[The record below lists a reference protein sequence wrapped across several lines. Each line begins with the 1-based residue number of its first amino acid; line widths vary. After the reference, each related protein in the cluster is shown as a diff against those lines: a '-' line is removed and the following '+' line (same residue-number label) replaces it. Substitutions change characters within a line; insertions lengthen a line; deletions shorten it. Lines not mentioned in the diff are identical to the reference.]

1 MNNLKKA
8 FSEVDMIL
16 DLIDSEMKNKVSANF
31 IKLIKEEKDNE
42 YKPNINPEIPLE
54 EQNIL
59 PETIDILA
67 LLKLNYWCNE
77 EEKKELLE
85 ILNRNEQKF
94 QKEAKEKYDIDKLFK
109 TNKTKEIIN
118 LPEKVESENFINKLI
133 TTDFYVY
140 NKVKL
145 PIFVRLQSN
154 LHMWRSHFSYCIEN
168 RFFLYNKNNIAQKNC
183 HAIFRVHKSLRFFE
197 NLNINSQIKQ

>member
-1 MNNLKKA
+1 MSNLKKA

-31 IKLIKEEKDNE
+31 IKFIKEEKDNN
-42 YKPNINPEIPLE
+42 YKPNINSELPLE

-77 EEKKELLE
+77 EEKKELLK
-85 ILNRNEQKF
+85 ILNKNEQQF
-94 QKEAKEKYDIDKLFK
+94 QKEAKEKYEIDKLFK

-118 LPEKVESENFINKLI
+118 LPEKVESENFIKKLI
-133 TTDFYVY
+133 KF
-140 NKVKL
+140 
-145 PIFVRLQSN
+145 I
-154 LHMWRSHFSYCIEN
+154 
-168 RFFLYNKNNIAQKNC
+168 KNIIWK
-183 HAIFRVHKSLRFFE
+183 RR
-197 NLNINSQIKQ
+197 

>member
-8 FSEVDMIL
+8 FSEIDMIL
-16 DLIDSEMKNKVSANF
+16 NLIDSEMKNKVSADF
-31 IKLIKEEKDNE
+31 IKFIKEEKDNE
-42 YKPNINPEIPLE
+42 YKPNIKQDIPLE

-77 EEKKELLE
+77 EEKKELLKV
-85 ILNRNEQKF
+85 LNKNEQQF

-118 LPEKVESENFINKLI
+118 LPERVESEKFVNKLI
-133 TTDFYVY
+133 KF
-140 NKVKL
+140 
-145 PIFVRLQSN
+145 I
-154 LHMWRSHFSYCIEN
+154 
-168 RFFLYNKNNIAQKNC
+168 KNIIRK
-183 HAIFRVHKSLRFFE
+183 
-197 NLNINSQIKQ
+197 

>member
-1 MNNLKKA
+1 MSNLKKA

-31 IKLIKEEKDNE
+31 IKFIKEEKDNN
-42 YKPNINPEIPLE
+42 YKPNINPELPLE

-77 EEKKELLE
+77 EEKKELLKV
-85 ILNRNEQKF
+85 LNKNEQQF

-118 LPEKVESENFINKLI
+118 LPEKGESENVIKKLI
-133 TTDFYVY
+133 KF
-140 NKVKL
+140 
-145 PIFVRLQSN
+145 I
-154 LHMWRSHFSYCIEN
+154 
-168 RFFLYNKNNIAQKNC
+168 KNIIWK
-183 HAIFRVHKSLRFFE
+183 R
-197 NLNINSQIKQ
+197 

>member
-8 FSEVDMIL
+8 FSEIDMIL
-16 DLIDSEMKNKVSANF
+16 NLIDSEMKNKVSADF
-31 IKLIKEEKDNE
+31 IKFIKEEKDNE
-42 YKPNINPEIPLE
+42 YKPNIKQDIPLE

-67 LLKLNYWCNE
+67 LLKLNYWYNE

-85 ILNRNEQKF
+85 LLNKNEQKF

-118 LPEKVESENFINKLI
+118 LPERVESEKFVNKLI
-133 TTDFYVY
+133 KF
-140 NKVKL
+140 
-145 PIFVRLQSN
+145 I
-154 LHMWRSHFSYCIEN
+154 
-168 RFFLYNKNNIAQKNC
+168 KNIIRK
-183 HAIFRVHKSLRFFE
+183 
-197 NLNINSQIKQ
+197 

>member
-85 ILNRNEQKF
+85 ILNMNEQKF

-133 TTDFYVY
+133 KF
-140 NKVKL
+140 
-145 PIFVRLQSN
+145 I
-154 LHMWRSHFSYCIEN
+154 
-168 RFFLYNKNNIAQKNC
+168 KNMIWK
-183 HAIFRVHKSLRFFE
+183 
-197 NLNINSQIKQ
+197 

>member
-1 MNNLKKA
+1 MSNLKKA

-31 IKLIKEEKDNE
+31 IKFIKEEKDNN
-42 YKPNINPEIPLE
+42 YKTNINPELPLE

-77 EEKKELLE
+77 EEKKELLKV
-85 ILNRNEQKF
+85 LNKNEQQF

-118 LPEKVESENFINKLI
+118 LPEKVESENFIKKLI
-133 TTDFYVY
+133 KF
-140 NKVKL
+140 
-145 PIFVRLQSN
+145 I
-154 LHMWRSHFSYCIEN
+154 
-168 RFFLYNKNNIAQKNC
+168 KNIIWK
-183 HAIFRVHKSLRFFE
+183 RR
-197 NLNINSQIKQ
+197 

>member
-1 MNNLKKA
+1 MSNLKKA

-31 IKLIKEEKDNE
+31 IKFIKEEKDNN
-42 YKPNINPEIPLE
+42 YKPNINPELPLE

-77 EEKKELLE
+77 EEKKELLKV
-85 ILNRNEQKF
+85 LNKNEQQF

-133 TTDFYVY
+133 KF
-140 NKVKL
+140 
-145 PIFVRLQSN
+145 I
-154 LHMWRSHFSYCIEN
+154 
-168 RFFLYNKNNIAQKNC
+168 KNIIWK
-183 HAIFRVHKSLRFFE
+183 RR
-197 NLNINSQIKQ
+197 

>member
-8 FSEVDMIL
+8 FSEIDMIL
-16 DLIDSEMKNKVSANF
+16 NLIDSEMKNKVSADF
-31 IKLIKEEKDNE
+31 IKFIKEEKDEE
-42 YKPNINPEIPLE
+42 YKPNIKQYIPLE

-85 ILNRNEQKF
+85 LLNKNEQKF

-118 LPEKVESENFINKLI
+118 LPERVESEKFVNKLI
-133 TTDFYVY
+133 KF
-140 NKVKL
+140 
-145 PIFVRLQSN
+145 I
-154 LHMWRSHFSYCIEN
+154 
-168 RFFLYNKNNIAQKNC
+168 KNIIRK
-183 HAIFRVHKSLRFFE
+183 
-197 NLNINSQIKQ
+197 

>member
-1 MNNLKKA
+1 MSNLKKA

-16 DLIDSEMKNKVSANF
+16 DLVDSEMKNKVSANF
-31 IKLIKEEKDNE
+31 IKFIKEEKDNN
-42 YKPNINPEIPLE
+42 YKPNINPELPLE

-77 EEKKELLE
+77 EEKKELLKV
-85 ILNRNEQKF
+85 LNKNEQQF

-118 LPEKVESENFINKLI
+118 LPEKGESENFIKKLI
-133 TTDFYVY
+133 KF
-140 NKVKL
+140 
-145 PIFVRLQSN
+145 I
-154 LHMWRSHFSYCIEN
+154 
-168 RFFLYNKNNIAQKNC
+168 KNIIWK
-183 HAIFRVHKSLRFFE
+183 R
-197 NLNINSQIKQ
+197 

>member
-1 MNNLKKA
+1 MSNLKKA

-31 IKLIKEEKDNE
+31 IKFIKEEKDNN
-42 YKPNINPEIPLE
+42 YKPNINPELPLE

-77 EEKKELLE
+77 EEKKELLKV
-85 ILNRNEQKF
+85 LNKNEQQF
-94 QKEAKEKYDIDKLFK
+94 QKEAKEKYDIDKLLK

-118 LPEKVESENFINKLI
+118 LPEKGESENFRK
-133 TTDFYVY
+133 
-140 NKVKL
+140 
-145 PIFVRLQSN
+145 
-154 LHMWRSHFSYCIEN
+154 
-168 RFFLYNKNNIAQKNC
+168 
-183 HAIFRVHKSLRFFE
+183 
-197 NLNINSQIKQ
+197 

>member
-1 MNNLKKA
+1 MSNLKKA

-31 IKLIKEEKDNE
+31 IKFIKEEKDNN
-42 YKPNINPEIPLE
+42 YKPNINPELPLE

-77 EEKKELLE
+77 EEKKELLK
-85 ILNRNEQKF
+85 ILNKNEQQF
-94 QKEAKEKYDIDKLFK
+94 QKEAKEKYEIDKLFK

-118 LPEKVESENFINKLI
+118 LPEKGESENFIKKLI
-133 TTDFYVY
+133 KF
-140 NKVKL
+140 
-145 PIFVRLQSN
+145 I
-154 LHMWRSHFSYCIEN
+154 
-168 RFFLYNKNNIAQKNC
+168 KNIIWK
-183 HAIFRVHKSLRFFE
+183 R
-197 NLNINSQIKQ
+197 

>member
-8 FSEVDMIL
+8 FSEIDMIL
-16 DLIDSEMKNKVSANF
+16 NLIDSEMKNKVSANF
-31 IKLIKEEKDNE
+31 IKFIKEEKDNE
-42 YKPNINPEIPLE
+42 YKPNIKQDIPLE

-85 ILNRNEQKF
+85 LLNKNEQQF

-118 LPEKVESENFINKLI
+118 LPERVESEKFVNKLI
-133 TTDFYVY
+133 KF
-140 NKVKL
+140 
-145 PIFVRLQSN
+145 I
-154 LHMWRSHFSYCIEN
+154 
-168 RFFLYNKNNIAQKNC
+168 KNIIRK
-183 HAIFRVHKSLRFFE
+183 
-197 NLNINSQIKQ
+197 

>member
-1 MNNLKKA
+1 MSNLKKA

-31 IKLIKEEKDNE
+31 IKFIKEEKDNN
-42 YKPNINPEIPLE
+42 YKPNINPELPLE

-77 EEKKELLE
+77 EEKKELLKV
-85 ILNRNEQKF
+85 LNKNEQQF

-118 LPEKVESENFINKLI
+118 LPEKGESENFIKKLI
-133 TTDFYVY
+133 KF
-140 NKVKL
+140 
-145 PIFVRLQSN
+145 I
-154 LHMWRSHFSYCIEN
+154 
-168 RFFLYNKNNIAQKNC
+168 KNIIWK
-183 HAIFRVHKSLRFFE
+183 RR
-197 NLNINSQIKQ
+197 

>member
-1 MNNLKKA
+1 MSNLKKA

-31 IKLIKEEKDNE
+31 IKFIKEEKDNN
-42 YKPNINPEIPLE
+42 YKPNINPELPLE

-77 EEKKELLE
+77 EEKKELLKV
-85 ILNRNEQKF
+85 LNKNEQKF

-109 TNKTKEIIN
+109 TNKTKEIID
-118 LPEKVESENFINKLI
+118 LPEKVESENFIKKLI
-133 TTDFYVY
+133 KF
-140 NKVKL
+140 
-145 PIFVRLQSN
+145 I
-154 LHMWRSHFSYCIEN
+154 
-168 RFFLYNKNNIAQKNC
+168 KNIIWK
-183 HAIFRVHKSLRFFE
+183 RR
-197 NLNINSQIKQ
+197 

>member
-1 MNNLKKA
+1 MSNLKKA

-31 IKLIKEEKDNE
+31 IKFIKEEKDNN
-42 YKPNINPEIPLE
+42 YKPNINPELPLE

-77 EEKKELLE
+77 EEKKELLKV
-85 ILNRNEQKF
+85 LNKNEQKF
-94 QKEAKEKYDIDKLFK
+94 QKEAKEKYDIDKLLK

-118 LPEKVESENFINKLI
+118 FPEKVESENFIKKLI
-133 TTDFYVY
+133 KF
-140 NKVKL
+140 
-145 PIFVRLQSN
+145 I
-154 LHMWRSHFSYCIEN
+154 
-168 RFFLYNKNNIAQKNC
+168 KNIIWK
-183 HAIFRVHKSLRFFE
+183 R
-197 NLNINSQIKQ
+197 

>member
-1 MNNLKKA
+1 MSNLKKA

-31 IKLIKEEKDNE
+31 IKFIKEEKDNN
-42 YKPNINPEIPLE
+42 YKPNINPELPLE

-77 EEKKELLE
+77 EEKKELLKV
-85 ILNRNEQKF
+85 LNKNEQKF

-109 TNKTKEIIN
+109 TNKTKEIID
-118 LPEKVESENFINKLI
+118 LPEKGESENFIKKLI
-133 TTDFYVY
+133 KF
-140 NKVKL
+140 
-145 PIFVRLQSN
+145 I
-154 LHMWRSHFSYCIEN
+154 
-168 RFFLYNKNNIAQKNC
+168 KNIIWK
-183 HAIFRVHKSLRFFE
+183 RR
-197 NLNINSQIKQ
+197 

>member
-8 FSEVDMIL
+8 FSEIDMIL
-16 DLIDSEMKNKVSANF
+16 NLIDSETKNKVSADF
-31 IKLIKEEKDNE
+31 IKFIKEEKDNE
-42 YKPNINPEIPLE
+42 YKPNIKQDIPLE

-85 ILNRNEQKF
+85 LLNKNEQKF

-109 TNKTKEIIN
+109 TNKTKETIN
-118 LPEKVESENFINKLI
+118 LPERVESEKFVNKLI
-133 TTDFYVY
+133 KF
-140 NKVKL
+140 
-145 PIFVRLQSN
+145 I
-154 LHMWRSHFSYCIEN
+154 
-168 RFFLYNKNNIAQKNC
+168 KNIIRK
-183 HAIFRVHKSLRFFE
+183 
-197 NLNINSQIKQ
+197 

>member
-1 MNNLKKA
+1 MSNLKKA

-31 IKLIKEEKDNE
+31 IKFIKEEKDNN
-42 YKPNINPEIPLE
+42 YKPNINPELPLE

-77 EEKKELLE
+77 EEKKELLKV
-85 ILNRNEQKF
+85 LNKNEQQF
-94 QKEAKEKYDIDKLFK
+94 QKDAKEKYDIDKILK

-118 LPEKVESENFINKLI
+118 LPEKGESENFIKKLI
-133 TTDFYVY
+133 KF
-140 NKVKL
+140 
-145 PIFVRLQSN
+145 I
-154 LHMWRSHFSYCIEN
+154 
-168 RFFLYNKNNIAQKNC
+168 KNIIWK
-183 HAIFRVHKSLRFFE
+183 R
-197 NLNINSQIKQ
+197 

>member
-1 MNNLKKA
+1 MSNLKKA

-31 IKLIKEEKDNE
+31 IKFIKEEKDNN
-42 YKPNINPEIPLE
+42 YKQNINPELPLE

-77 EEKKELLE
+77 EEKKELLK
-85 ILNRNEQKF
+85 ILNKNEQQF

-118 LPEKVESENFINKLI
+118 LPEKGESENFIKKLI
-133 TTDFYVY
+133 KF
-140 NKVKL
+140 
-145 PIFVRLQSN
+145 I
-154 LHMWRSHFSYCIEN
+154 
-168 RFFLYNKNNIAQKNC
+168 KNIIWK
-183 HAIFRVHKSLRFFE
+183 R
-197 NLNINSQIKQ
+197 

>member
-133 TTDFYVY
+133 KF
-140 NKVKL
+140 
-145 PIFVRLQSN
+145 I
-154 LHMWRSHFSYCIEN
+154 
-168 RFFLYNKNNIAQKNC
+168 KNMIWK
-183 HAIFRVHKSLRFFE
+183 
-197 NLNINSQIKQ
+197 

>member
-8 FSEVDMIL
+8 FSEIDMIL
-16 DLIDSEMKNKVSANF
+16 NLIDSEMKNKVSADF
-31 IKLIKEEKDNE
+31 IKFIKEEKDNE
-42 YKPNINPEIPLE
+42 YKPNIKQDIPLE

-85 ILNRNEQKF
+85 LLNKNEQKF

-118 LPEKVESENFINKLI
+118 LPERVESEKFVNKLI
-133 TTDFYVY
+133 KF
-140 NKVKL
+140 
-145 PIFVRLQSN
+145 I
-154 LHMWRSHFSYCIEN
+154 
-168 RFFLYNKNNIAQKNC
+168 KNIIRK
-183 HAIFRVHKSLRFFE
+183 
-197 NLNINSQIKQ
+197 

>member
-1 MNNLKKA
+1 MSNLKKA

-16 DLIDSEMKNKVSANF
+16 DLIDSEVKNKVSANF
-31 IKLIKEEKDNE
+31 IKFIKEEKDNN
-42 YKPNINPEIPLE
+42 YKPNINPELPLE

-77 EEKKELLE
+77 EEKKELLKV
-85 ILNRNEQKF
+85 LNKNEQQF

-118 LPEKVESENFINKLI
+118 LPEKGESENFIKKLI
-133 TTDFYVY
+133 KF
-140 NKVKL
+140 
-145 PIFVRLQSN
+145 I
-154 LHMWRSHFSYCIEN
+154 
-168 RFFLYNKNNIAQKNC
+168 KNIIWK
-183 HAIFRVHKSLRFFE
+183 R
-197 NLNINSQIKQ
+197 

>member
-1 MNNLKKA
+1 MSNLKKA

-31 IKLIKEEKDNE
+31 IKFIKEEKDNN
-42 YKPNINPEIPLE
+42 YKPNINPELPLE

-77 EEKKELLE
+77 EEKKELLKV
-85 ILNRNEQKF
+85 LNKNEQQF

-118 LPEKVESENFINKLI
+118 LPEKGESENFIKKLI
-133 TTDFYVY
+133 KF
-140 NKVKL
+140 
-145 PIFVRLQSN
+145 I
-154 LHMWRSHFSYCIEN
+154 
-168 RFFLYNKNNIAQKNC
+168 KNIIWK
-183 HAIFRVHKSLRFFE
+183 R
-197 NLNINSQIKQ
+197 

>member
-1 MNNLKKA
+1 MSNLKKA

-31 IKLIKEEKDNE
+31 IKFIKEEKDNN
-42 YKPNINPEIPLE
+42 YKPNINPELPLE

-77 EEKKELLE
+77 EEKKELLKV
-85 ILNRNEQKF
+85 LNKNEQQF

-118 LPEKVESENFINKLI
+118 LPEKGESENFIK
-133 TTDFYVY
+133 
-140 NKVKL
+140 
-145 PIFVRLQSN
+145 
-154 LHMWRSHFSYCIEN
+154 
-168 RFFLYNKNNIAQKNC
+168 KNIIWK
-183 HAIFRVHKSLRFFE
+183 R
-197 NLNINSQIKQ
+197 

>member
-1 MNNLKKA
+1 MSNLKKA

-31 IKLIKEEKDNE
+31 IKFIKEEKDNN
-42 YKPNINPEIPLE
+42 YKPNINPELPLE

-67 LLKLNYWCNE
+67 LLKLNYWCNG
-77 EEKKELLE
+77 EEKKELLKV
-85 ILNRNEQKF
+85 LNKNEQQF

-118 LPEKVESENFINKLI
+118 LPEKGESENFIKKLI
-133 TTDFYVY
+133 KF
-140 NKVKL
+140 
-145 PIFVRLQSN
+145 I
-154 LHMWRSHFSYCIEN
+154 
-168 RFFLYNKNNIAQKNC
+168 KNIIWK
-183 HAIFRVHKSLRFFE
+183 R
-197 NLNINSQIKQ
+197 

>member
-1 MNNLKKA
+1 MSNLEKA

-31 IKLIKEEKDNE
+31 IKFIKEEKDNN
-42 YKPNINPEIPLE
+42 YKPNINPELPLE

-77 EEKKELLE
+77 EEKKELLKV
-85 ILNRNEQKF
+85 LNKNEQQF

-118 LPEKVESENFINKLI
+118 LPEKGESENFIKKLI
-133 TTDFYVY
+133 KF
-140 NKVKL
+140 
-145 PIFVRLQSN
+145 I
-154 LHMWRSHFSYCIEN
+154 
-168 RFFLYNKNNIAQKNC
+168 KNIIWK
-183 HAIFRVHKSLRFFE
+183 R
-197 NLNINSQIKQ
+197 

>member
-1 MNNLKKA
+1 MSNLKKA

-31 IKLIKEEKDNE
+31 IKFIKEEKDNN
-42 YKPNINPEIPLE
+42 YKPNINPELPLE

-133 TTDFYVY
+133 KF
-140 NKVKL
+140 
-145 PIFVRLQSN
+145 I
-154 LHMWRSHFSYCIEN
+154 
-168 RFFLYNKNNIAQKNC
+168 KNMIWK
-183 HAIFRVHKSLRFFE
+183 
-197 NLNINSQIKQ
+197 

>member
-1 MNNLKKA
+1 MSNLKKA

-31 IKLIKEEKDNE
+31 IKFIKEEKDNN
-42 YKPNINPEIPLE
+42 YKPNINPELPLE

-77 EEKKELLE
+77 EEKKELLKV
-85 ILNRNEQKF
+85 LNKNEQQF

-118 LPEKVESENFINKLI
+118 LPEKGESENFIK
-133 TTDFYVY
+133 
-140 NKVKL
+140 
-145 PIFVRLQSN
+145 N
-154 LHMWRSHFSYCIEN
+154 L
-168 RFFLYNKNNIAQKNC
+168 
-183 HAIFRVHKSLRFFE
+183 
-197 NLNINSQIKQ
+197 

>member
-1 MNNLKKA
+1 MSNLKKA

-31 IKLIKEEKDNE
+31 IKFIKEEKDNN
-42 YKPNINPEIPLE
+42 YKPNINPELPLE

-77 EEKKELLE
+77 EEKKELLKV
-85 ILNRNEQKF
+85 LNKNEQQF

-109 TNKTKEIIN
+109 TKEIIN
-118 LPEKVESENFINKLI
+118 LPEKGESENFIKKLI
-133 TTDFYVY
+133 KF
-140 NKVKL
+140 
-145 PIFVRLQSN
+145 I
-154 LHMWRSHFSYCIEN
+154 
-168 RFFLYNKNNIAQKNC
+168 KNIIWK
-183 HAIFRVHKSLRFFE
+183 R
-197 NLNINSQIKQ
+197 

>member
-8 FSEVDMIL
+8 FSEIDMIL
-16 DLIDSEMKNKVSANF
+16 NLIDSEMKNKVSADF
-31 IKLIKEEKDNE
+31 IKFIKEEKDNE
-42 YKPNINPEIPLE
+42 YKPNIKQDIPLE

-85 ILNRNEQKF
+85 LLNQNEQKF

-118 LPEKVESENFINKLI
+118 LPERVESEKFVNKLI
-133 TTDFYVY
+133 KF
-140 NKVKL
+140 
-145 PIFVRLQSN
+145 I
-154 LHMWRSHFSYCIEN
+154 
-168 RFFLYNKNNIAQKNC
+168 KNIIRK
-183 HAIFRVHKSLRFFE
+183 
-197 NLNINSQIKQ
+197 

>member
-85 ILNRNEQKF
+85 ILNRNERKF

-133 TTDFYVY
+133 KF
-140 NKVKL
+140 
-145 PIFVRLQSN
+145 I
-154 LHMWRSHFSYCIEN
+154 
-168 RFFLYNKNNIAQKNC
+168 KNMIWK
-183 HAIFRVHKSLRFFE
+183 
-197 NLNINSQIKQ
+197 